1 MKLWSRQ
8 RNYCIANKKTDQIRG
23 KHKNNGSLPEKSR
36 NDKRKGADFYETFP
50 CAKEMIDLA
59 EKVSGIPMKEL
70 LFEENENI
78 NITKYTQIAM
88 LADELAI
95 WSVLR
100 EKGLVS
106 VVNAGLSLGEYA
118 ALVASGVMTA
128 EDAFRVV
135 VKRGEYMQE
144 AVPTGGAMT
153 AILGADTAIIE
164 KICEETEGI
173 VSVANY
179 NCPGQIVITGEQQA
193 VDAAATALKEAGAK
207 RCTPLNVSGPF
218 HSAMLLPAGEK
229 LAAELENIEI
239 HEIAVPYITNV
250 TADYVTDSSQVK
262 ELLKKQISSS
272 VRWQQ
277 SVERMIADGIEAF
290 IEIGPKKSLCG
301 FMKRIDKTVPAYH
314 VDKVTDLESVLNEL
328 VQQRRFLFFANCENY
343 RVQR

>member
-1 MKLWSRQ
+1 MKK
-8 RNYCIANKKTDQIRG
+8 IAFIFPGQGSQYVGMG
-23 KHKNNGSLPEKSR
+23 K
-36 NDKRKGADFYETFP
+36 DFYETFP

-59 EKVSGIPMKEL
+59 EKVSGSPMKEL

-100 EKGLVS
+100 EKGVES
-106 VVNAGLSLGEYA
+106 AVNAGLSLGEYA
-118 ALVASGVMTA
+118 ALVASGVMTP

-135 VKRGEYMQE
+135 TKRGEFMQE

-153 AILGADTAIIE
+153 AVLGADTAVIE
-164 KICEETEGI
+164 NICKETEGI
-173 VSVANY
+173 VSIANY
-179 NCPGQIVITGEQQA
+179 NCPGQIVITGEQKA
-193 VDAAATALKEAGAK
+193 VDTAAAALKEAGAK

-229 LAAELENIEI
+229 LAAELEQVEI
-239 HEIAVPYITNV
+239 HKIAVPYITNV

-277 SVERMIADGIEAF
+277 SVERMIADGVEAF

-314 VDKVTDLESVLNEL
+314 VDKVTDLESVLE
-328 VQQRRFLFFANCENY
+328 VI
-343 RVQR
+343 

>member
-1 MKLWSRQ
+1 MKK
-8 RNYCIANKKTDQIRG
+8 IAFIFPGQGSQYVGMG
-23 KHKNNGSLPEKSR
+23 K
-36 NDKRKGADFYETFP
+36 DFYETFP

-100 EKGLVS
+100 EKGVES
-106 VVNAGLSLGEYA
+106 AVNAGLSLGEYA
-118 ALVASGVMTA
+118 ALVASGVMTP

-135 VKRGEYMQE
+135 TKRGEFMQE

-153 AILGADTAIIE
+153 AVLGADTAVIE
-164 KICEETEGI
+164 NICEETEGI
-173 VSVANY
+173 VSIANY
-179 NCPGQIVITGEQQA
+179 NCPGQIVITGEQKA
-193 VDAAATALKEAGAK
+193 VDTAAAALKEAGAK

-229 LAAELENIEI
+229 LAAELEQIEI
-239 HEIAVPYITNV
+239 HKIAVPYITNV

-277 SVERMIADGIEAF
+277 SVERMIADGVEAF

-314 VDKVTDLESVLNEL
+314 VDKVTDLESVLE
-328 VQQRRFLFFANCENY
+328 VI
-343 RVQR
+343 

>member
-1 MKLWSRQ
+1 MKK
-8 RNYCIANKKTDQIRG
+8 IAFIFPGQGSQYVGMG
-23 KHKNNGSLPEKSR
+23 K
-36 NDKRKGADFYETFP
+36 DFYETFP

-100 EKGLVS
+100 EKGLES

-118 ALVASGVMTA
+118 ALVASGVMTP

-135 VKRGEYMQE
+135 AKRGEYMQE

-153 AILGADTAIIE
+153 AVLGADTAVIE

-173 VSVANY
+173 VSIANY
-179 NCPGQIVITGEQQA
+179 NGPGQIVITGEQQA

-229 LAAELENIEI
+229 LAEELEHVEI

-250 TADYVTDSSQVK
+250 TADYVTNPSQVK

-277 SVERMIADGIEAF
+277 SVERMIADGVEAF

-314 VDKVTDLESVLNEL
+314 VDKVTDLDSVLSEL
-328 VQQRRFLFFANCENY
+328 AQ
-343 RVQR
+343 

>member
-1 MKLWSRQ
+1 MKK
-8 RNYCIANKKTDQIRG
+8 IAFIFPGQGSQYVGMG
-23 KHKNNGSLPEKSR
+23 K
-36 NDKRKGADFYETFP
+36 DFYETFP

-100 EKGLVS
+100 EKGVES
-106 VVNAGLSLGEYA
+106 AVNAGLSLGEYA
-118 ALVASGVMTA
+118 ALVASGVMIP

-135 VKRGEYMQE
+135 TKRGEFMQE

-153 AILGADTAIIE
+153 AVLGADTAVIE
-164 KICEETEGI
+164 NICEETEGI
-173 VSVANY
+173 VSIANY
-179 NCPGQIVITGEQQA
+179 NCPGQIVITGEQKA
-193 VDAAATALKEAGAK
+193 VDTAAAALKEAGAK

-229 LAAELENIEI
+229 LAAELEQVEI
-239 HEIAVPYITNV
+239 HKIAVPYITNV

-277 SVERMIADGIEAF
+277 SVERMIADGVEAF

-314 VDKVTDLESVLNEL
+314 VDKVTDLESVLE
-328 VQQRRFLFFANCENY
+328 VI
-343 RVQR
+343 

>member
-1 MKLWSRQ
+1 MKK
-8 RNYCIANKKTDQIRG
+8 IAFIFPGQGSQYVGMG
-23 KHKNNGSLPEKSR
+23 K
-36 NDKRKGADFYETFP
+36 DFYETFP

-59 EKVSGIPMKEL
+59 EKVSGIPMNEL

-100 EKGLVS
+100 EKGVES
-106 VVNAGLSLGEYA
+106 AVNAGLSLGEYA
-118 ALVASGVMTA
+118 ALVASGVMTP

-135 VKRGEYMQE
+135 TKRGEFMQE

-153 AILGADTAIIE
+153 AVLGADTAVIE
-164 KICEETEGI
+164 NICEETEGI
-173 VSVANY
+173 VSIANY
-179 NCPGQIVITGEQQA
+179 NCPGQIVITGEQKA
-193 VDAAATALKEAGAK
+193 VDTAAAALKEAGAK

-229 LAAELENIEI
+229 LAAELEQVEI
-239 HEIAVPYITNV
+239 HKIAVPYITNV

-277 SVERMIADGIEAF
+277 SVERMIADGVEAF

-314 VDKVTDLESVLNEL
+314 VDKVTDLESVLE
-328 VQQRRFLFFANCENY
+328 VI
-343 RVQR
+343 

>member
-1 MKLWSRQ
+1 MKK
-8 RNYCIANKKTDQIRG
+8 IAFIFPGQGSQYVGMG
-23 KHKNNGSLPEKSR
+23 K
-36 NDKRKGADFYETFP
+36 DFYETFP

-100 EKGLVS
+100 EKGLES

-118 ALVASGVMTA
+118 ALVASGVMTP

-135 VKRGEYMQE
+135 AKRGEYMQE

-153 AILGADTAIIE
+153 AVLGADTAIIE

-173 VSVANY
+173 VSIANY

-193 VDAAATALKEAGAK
+193 VDAAAAALKEAGAK

-229 LAAELENIEI
+229 LAAELEHVEI

-250 TADYVTDSSQVK
+250 TADYVTDPSQVK

-277 SVERMIADGIEAF
+277 SVERMIADGVEAF

-314 VDKVTDLESVLNEL
+314 VDKVTDLDSVLSEL
-328 VQQRRFLFFANCENY
+328 AQ
-343 RVQR
+343 

>member
-1 MKLWSRQ
+1 MKK
-8 RNYCIANKKTDQIRG
+8 IAFIFPGQGSQYVGMG
-23 KHKNNGSLPEKSR
+23 K
-36 NDKRKGADFYETFP
+36 DFYETFP

-59 EKVSGIPMKEL
+59 EKVSGINMKEL

-100 EKGLVS
+100 EKGLES
-106 VVNAGLSLGEYA
+106 AVNAGLSLGEYA

-135 VKRGEYMQE
+135 AKRGEYMQE

-153 AILGADTAIIE
+153 AILGADTEVIE

-173 VSVANY
+173 VSIANY
-179 NCPGQIVITGEQQA
+179 NCPGQIVITGEKEA
-193 VDAAATALKEAGAK
+193 VDTAAAALKESGAK

-229 LAAELENIEI
+229 LAAELEQVEI
-239 HEIAVPYITNV
+239 HEIVVPYITNV
-250 TADYVTDSSQVK
+250 TADYVTDPSQVK

-277 SVERMIADGIEAF
+277 SVERMIADGVEAF

-301 FMKRIDKTVPAYH
+301 FMKRIDKSVPAYH
-314 VDKVTDLESVLNEL
+314 IDKVTDLDSVLSEL
-328 VQQRRFLFFANCENY
+328 GA
-343 RVQR
+343 

>member
-1 MKLWSRQ
+1 MKK
-8 RNYCIANKKTDQIRG
+8 IAFIFPGQGSQYVGMG
-23 KHKNNGSLPEKSR
+23 K
-36 NDKRKGADFYETFP
+36 DFYETFL

-100 EKGLVS
+100 EKGLES

-118 ALVASGVMTA
+118 ALVASGVMTL

-135 VKRGEYMQE
+135 AKRGEYMQE

-153 AILGADTAIIE
+153 AVLGADTAVIE

-173 VSVANY
+173 VSIANY

-193 VDAAATALKEAGAK
+193 VDAAAAALKEAGAK

-229 LAAELENIEI
+229 LAAELEHVEI

-250 TADYVTDSSQVK
+250 TADYVTDPSQVK

-277 SVERMIADGIEAF
+277 SVERMIADGVEAF

-314 VDKVTDLESVLNEL
+314 VDKVTDLDSVLSEL
-328 VQQRRFLFFANCENY
+328 AQ
-343 RVQR
+343 

>member
-1 MKLWSRQ
+1 MKK
-8 RNYCIANKKTDQIRG
+8 IAFIFPGQGSQYVGMG
-23 KHKNNGSLPEKSR
+23 K
-36 NDKRKGADFYETFP
+36 DFYETFP

-100 EKGLVS
+100 EKGVES
-106 VVNAGLSLGEYA
+106 AVNAGLSLGEYA
-118 ALVASGVMTA
+118 ALVASGVMTP

-135 VKRGEYMQE
+135 TKRGEFMQE

-153 AILGADTAIIE
+153 AVLGADTAVIE
-164 KICEETEGI
+164 NICEETEGI
-173 VSVANY
+173 VSIANY
-179 NCPGQIVITGEQQA
+179 NCPGQLVITGEQKA
-193 VDAAATALKEAGAK
+193 VDTAAAALKEAGAK

-229 LAAELENIEI
+229 LAAELEQVEI
-239 HEIAVPYITNV
+239 HKIAVPYITNV

-277 SVERMIADGIEAF
+277 SVERMIADGVEAF

-314 VDKVTDLESVLNEL
+314 VDKVTDLESVLE
-328 VQQRRFLFFANCENY
+328 VI
-343 RVQR
+343 

>member
-1 MKLWSRQ
+1 MKK
-8 RNYCIANKKTDQIRG
+8 IAFIFPGQGSQYVGMG
-23 KHKNNGSLPEKSR
+23 K
-36 NDKRKGADFYETFP
+36 DFYETFP

-100 EKGLVS
+100 EKGVES
-106 VVNAGLSLGEYA
+106 AVNAGLSLGEYA
-118 ALVASGVMTA
+118 ALVASGVMTP

-135 VKRGEYMQE
+135 TKRGEFMQE

-153 AILGADTAIIE
+153 AVLGADTAVIE

-173 VSVANY
+173 VSIANY

-229 LAAELENIEI
+229 LAAELEQVEI
-239 HEIAVPYITNV
+239 HKIAVPYITNV

-277 SVERMIADGIEAF
+277 SVERMIADGVEAF

-314 VDKVTDLESVLNEL
+314 VDKVTDLDSVLSEL
-328 VQQRRFLFFANCENY
+328 AQ
-343 RVQR
+343 

>member
-1 MKLWSRQ
+1 MIFPGQGSQ
-8 RNYCIANKKTDQIRG
+8 YVGMG
-23 KHKNNGSLPEKSR
+23 K
-36 NDKRKGADFYETFP
+36 DFYETFP

-100 EKGLVS
+100 EKGLES

-118 ALVASGVMTA
+118 ALVASGVMTP

-135 VKRGEYMQE
+135 AKRGEYMQE

-153 AILGADTAIIE
+153 AVLGADTAVIE

-173 VSVANY
+173 VSIANY

-193 VDAAATALKEAGAK
+193 VDAAAAALKEAGAK

-229 LAAELENIEI
+229 LAAELEHVEI

-250 TADYVTDSSQVK
+250 TADYVTDPSQVK

-277 SVERMIADGIEAF
+277 SVERMIADGVEAF

-314 VDKVTDLESVLNEL
+314 VDKVTDLDSVLSEL
-328 VQQRRFLFFANCENY
+328 AQ
-343 RVQR
+343 

>member
-1 MKLWSRQ
+1 M
-8 RNYCIANKKTDQIRG
+8 G
-23 KHKNNGSLPEKSR
+23 K
-36 NDKRKGADFYETFP
+36 DFYETFP

-100 EKGLVS
+100 EKGLES

-118 ALVASGVMTA
+118 ALVASGVMTP

-135 VKRGEYMQE
+135 AKRGEYMQE

-153 AILGADTAIIE
+153 AVLGADTAVIE

-173 VSVANY
+173 VSIANY

-193 VDAAATALKEAGAK
+193 VDAAAAALKEAGAK

-229 LAAELENIEI
+229 LAAELEHVEI

-250 TADYVTDSSQVK
+250 TADYVTDPSQVK

-277 SVERMIADGIEAF
+277 SVERMIADGVEAF

-314 VDKVTDLESVLNEL
+314 VDKVTDLDSVLSEL
-328 VQQRRFLFFANCENY
+328 AQ
-343 RVQR
+343 

>member
-1 MKLWSRQ
+1 GM
-8 RNYCIANKKTDQIRG
+8 G
-23 KHKNNGSLPEKSR
+23 K
-36 NDKRKGADFYETFP
+36 DFYETFP

-100 EKGLVS
+100 EKGVES
-106 VVNAGLSLGEYA
+106 AVNAGLSLGEYA
-118 ALVASGVMTA
+118 ALVASGVMTP

-135 VKRGEYMQE
+135 TKRGEYMQE

-153 AILGADTAIIE
+153 AVLGADTAVIE

-173 VSVANY
+173 VSIANY
-179 NCPGQIVITGEQQA
+179 NCPGQIVITGEQKA
-193 VDAAATALKEAGAK
+193 VDAAAAALKEAGAK

-229 LAAELENIEI
+229 LAAELEQVEI

-277 SVERMIADGIEAF
+277 SVERMIADGVEAF

-314 VDKVTDLESVLNEL
+314 VDKVTDLESVLE
-328 VQQRRFLFFANCENY
+328 VI
-343 RVQR
+343 

>member
-1 MKLWSRQ
+1 MKK
-8 RNYCIANKKTDQIRG
+8 IAFIFPGQGSQYVGMG
-23 KHKNNGSLPEKSR
+23 K
-36 NDKRKGADFYETFP
+36 DFYETFS

-100 EKGLVS
+100 EKGLES

-118 ALVASGVMTA
+118 ALVASGVMTP

-135 VKRGEYMQE
+135 AKRGEYMQE

-153 AILGADTAIIE
+153 AVLGADTAIIE

-173 VSVANY
+173 VSIANY

-193 VDAAATALKEAGAK
+193 VDAAAAALKEAGAK

-229 LAAELENIEI
+229 LAAELEQVEI

-250 TADYVTDSSQVK
+250 TADYVTDPSQVK

-277 SVERMIADGIEAF
+277 SVERMIADGVEAF

-314 VDKVTDLESVLNEL
+314 VDKVTDLDNVLSEL
-328 VQQRRFLFFANCENY
+328 CEA
-343 RVQR
+343 

>member
-1 MKLWSRQ
+1 MKK
-8 RNYCIANKKTDQIRG
+8 IAFIFPGQGSQYVGMG
-23 KHKNNGSLPEKSR
+23 K
-36 NDKRKGADFYETFP
+36 DFYETFP

-100 EKGLVS
+100 EKGLES

-118 ALVASGVMTA
+118 ALVASGVMTP

-135 VKRGEYMQE
+135 AKRGEYMQE

-153 AILGADTAIIE
+153 AVLGADTAVIE

-173 VSVANY
+173 VSIANY

-193 VDAAATALKEAGAK
+193 VDAAAAALKEAGAK

-229 LAAELENIEI
+229 LAAELEHVEI

-250 TADYVTDSSQVK
+250 TADYVTDPSQVK

-277 SVERMIADGIEAF
+277 SVERMIADGVEAF

-301 FMKRIDKTVPAYH
+301 FMKRIDKTVPA
-314 VDKVTDLESVLNEL
+314 
-328 VQQRRFLFFANCENY
+328 
-343 RVQR
+343 

>member
-1 MKLWSRQ
+1 MKK
-8 RNYCIANKKTDQIRG
+8 IAFIFPGQGSQYVGMG
-23 KHKNNGSLPEKSR
+23 K
-36 NDKRKGADFYETFP
+36 DFYETFP

-100 EKGLVS
+100 EKGVES
-106 VVNAGLSLGEYA
+106 AVNAGLSLGEYA
-118 ALVASGVMTA
+118 ALVASGVMTP

-135 VKRGEYMQE
+135 TKRGEFMQE

-153 AILGADTAIIE
+153 AVLGADTAVIE
-164 KICEETEGI
+164 NICEETEGI
-173 VSVANY
+173 VSIANY
-179 NCPGQIVITGEQQA
+179 NCPGQIVITGEQKA
-193 VDAAATALKEAGAK
+193 VDTAGAALKEAGAK

-229 LAAELENIEI
+229 LAAELEQVEI
-239 HEIAVPYITNV
+239 HKIAVPYITNV

-277 SVERMIADGIEAF
+277 SVERMIADGVEAF
-290 IEIGPKKSLCG
+290 LEIGPKKSLCG

-314 VDKVTDLESVLNEL
+314 VDKVTDLESVLE
-328 VQQRRFLFFANCENY
+328 VI
-343 RVQR
+343 

>member
-1 MKLWSRQ
+1 MKK
-8 RNYCIANKKTDQIRG
+8 IAFIFPGQGSQYVGMG
-23 KHKNNGSLPEKSR
+23 K
-36 NDKRKGADFYETFP
+36 DFYETFP

-100 EKGLVS
+100 EKGLES

-118 ALVASGVMTA
+118 ALVASGVMTP

-135 VKRGEYMQE
+135 AKRGEYMQE

-153 AILGADTAIIE
+153 AVLGADTAVIE

-173 VSVANY
+173 VSIANY
-179 NCPGQIVITGEQQA
+179 NCPGQIIITGEQQA

-229 LAAELENIEI
+229 LAEELEHVEI

-250 TADYVTDSSQVK
+250 TADYVTNPSQVK

-277 SVERMIADGIEAF
+277 SVERMIADGVEAF

-314 VDKVTDLESVLNEL
+314 VDKVTDLDSVLSEL
-328 VQQRRFLFFANCENY
+328 AQ
-343 RVQR
+343 

>member
-1 MKLWSRQ
+1 MKK
-8 RNYCIANKKTDQIRG
+8 IAFIFPGQGSQYVGMG
-23 KHKNNGSLPEKSR
+23 K
-36 NDKRKGADFYETFP
+36 DFYETFP

-100 EKGLVS
+100 EKGVES
-106 VVNAGLSLGEYA
+106 AVNAGLSLGEYA
-118 ALVASGVMTA
+118 ALVASGVMTP

-135 VKRGEYMQE
+135 TKRGEFMQE

-153 AILGADTAIIE
+153 AVLGADTAVIE
-164 KICEETEGI
+164 NICKETEGI
-173 VSVANY
+173 VSIANY
-179 NCPGQIVITGEQQA
+179 NCPGQIVITGEQKA
-193 VDAAATALKEAGAK
+193 VDTAAAALKEAGAK

-229 LAAELENIEI
+229 LAAELEQVEI
-239 HEIAVPYITNV
+239 HKIAVPYITNV
-250 TADYVTDSSQVK
+250 TADYVTDSSQLK

-277 SVERMIADGIEAF
+277 SVERMIADGVEAF

-314 VDKVTDLESVLNEL
+314 VDKVTDLESVLE
-328 VQQRRFLFFANCENY
+328 VI
-343 RVQR
+343 

>member
-1 MKLWSRQ
+1 MKK
-8 RNYCIANKKTDQIRG
+8 IAFIFPGQGSQYVGMG
-23 KHKNNGSLPEKSR
+23 K
-36 NDKRKGADFYETFP
+36 DFYETFP

-100 EKGLVS
+100 EKGVES
-106 VVNAGLSLGEYA
+106 AVNAGLSLGEYA
-118 ALVASGVMTA
+118 ALVASGVMTP

-135 VKRGEYMQE
+135 TKRGEFMQE

-153 AILGADTAIIE
+153 AVLGADTAVIE
-164 KICEETEGI
+164 NICEETEGI
-173 VSVANY
+173 VSIANY
-179 NCPGQIVITGEQQA
+179 NCPGQIVITGEQKA
-193 VDAAATALKEAGAK
+193 VDTAAAALKEAGAK

-229 LAAELENIEI
+229 LAAELEQVEI
-239 HEIAVPYITNV
+239 HKIAVPYITNV

-277 SVERMIADGIEAF
+277 SVERMIADGVAVSYTHLRAHE
-290 IEIGPKKSLCG
+290 
-301 FMKRIDKTVPAYH
+301 T
-314 VDKVTDLESVLNEL
+314 
-328 VQQRRFLFFANCENY
+328 
-343 RVQR
+343 

>member
-1 MKLWSRQ
+1 MKK
-8 RNYCIANKKTDQIRG
+8 IAFIFPGQGSQYVGMG
-23 KHKNNGSLPEKSR
+23 K
-36 NDKRKGADFYETFP
+36 DFYETFP

-70 LFEENENI
+70 LFEENEDI

-100 EKGLVS
+100 EKGFES

-118 ALVASGVMTA
+118 ALVASGVMTP

-135 VKRGEYMQE
+135 AKRGEYMQE

-153 AILGADTAIIE
+153 AVLGADTAVIE

-173 VSVANY
+173 VSIANY

-193 VDAAATALKEAGAK
+193 VDAAAAALKEAGAK

-229 LAAELENIEI
+229 LAAELEQVEI

-250 TADYVTDSSQVK
+250 TADYVTDPSQVK

-277 SVERMIADGIEAF
+277 SVERMIADGVEAF

-301 FMKRIDKTVPAYH
+301 FMTRIDKTVPAYH
-314 VDKVTDLESVLNEL
+314 VDKVTDLESISDV
-328 VQQRRFLFFANCENY
+328 R
-343 RVQR
+343 

>member
-1 MKLWSRQ
+1 MKK
-8 RNYCIANKKTDQIRG
+8 IAFIFPGQGSQYVGMG
-23 KHKNNGSLPEKSR
+23 K
-36 NDKRKGADFYETFP
+36 DFYETFP

-95 WSVLR
+95 WRVLR
-100 EKGLVS
+100 EKGVES
-106 VVNAGLSLGEYA
+106 AVNAGLSLGEYA
-118 ALVASGVMTA
+118 ALVASGVMTP

-135 VKRGEYMQE
+135 TKRGEFMQE

-153 AILGADTAIIE
+153 AVLGADTAVIE
-164 KICEETEGI
+164 NICEETEGI
-173 VSVANY
+173 VSIANY
-179 NCPGQIVITGEQQA
+179 NCPGQIVITGEQKA
-193 VDAAATALKEAGAK
+193 VDTAAAALKEAGAK

-229 LAAELENIEI
+229 LAAELEQIEI
-239 HEIAVPYITNV
+239 HKIAVPYITNV
-250 TADYVTDSSQVK
+250 TADYVIDSSQVK

-277 SVERMIADGIEAF
+277 SVERMIADGVEAF

-314 VDKVTDLESVLNEL
+314 VDKVTDLESVLE
-328 VQQRRFLFFANCENY
+328 VI
-343 RVQR
+343 